1 MAQWTRS
8 ECRQL
13 MELGILEEARFE
25 LIHGEIISKPIP
37 CERHVFT
44 CKQVQQ
50 ALEAIFGTE
59 YVRMAAP
66 IAISEREEP
75 EPDAAVMTRTGRD
88 YLQSGTPPPGDVR
101 LAVEVSDRTLRFDR
115 TVKRGQYASAG
126 IPEYWIVDINAR
138 ALHVLRRPTAGDYT
152 DEITLT
158 IADSMAP
165 LAVPEAAV
173 AVADLLP

>member
-50 ALEAIFGTE
+50 AL
-59 YVRMAAP
+59 
-66 IAISEREEP
+66 
-75 EPDAAVMTRTGRD
+75 
-88 YLQSGTPPPGDVR
+88 
-101 LAVEVSDRTLRFDR
+101 
-115 TVKRGQYASAG
+115 
-126 IPEYWIVDINAR
+126 
-138 ALHVLRRPTAGDYT
+138 
-152 DEITLT
+152 
-158 IADSMAP
+158 
-165 LAVPEAAV
+165 
-173 AVADLLP
+173 